1 MYVSTEPQ
9 ILLYFG
15 VQDLS
20 WKSIKSAYFQDKLV
34 PTKEG
39 SWTPKYLII
48 YASVLNNPPFN

>member
-20 WKSIKSAYFQDKLV
+20 WKSIKSAYFQDK
-34 PTKEG
+34 